1 MQLERGLISKGGGGG
16 GDEWVITG
24 CALYMQEEGPKTG
37 RGAKTWGAYIWGCL

>member
-16 GDEWVITG
+16 GGGGEWVITG

-37 RGAKTWGAYIWGCL
+37 RGAYIWGCL